1 MCEISTQAILNATR
15 KFTYSQALEAGHSHS
30 GWLIGPMTDLL
41 GQVRALVSHSVSPER
56 AAAQKTRDTCGQLF
70 GGSSPSDVLQQ
81 SLENRLRARLAG
93 RGSVEYV
100 LTWKRWD
107 MPSGLPICALRASAH
122 RTSANA
128 SSGWPTADAQAF
140 NTGADYE
147 THMQRLQRLKEKHGN
162 GNGAGMTLGIAAQ
175 AAGWPTA
182 MRADGRGSAGRDK
195 QELPNVALLTGPAPS
210 GGPAVTGSGEGF
222 RRDGWGTPRADEST
236 ESYETQQAREARG
249 TKASKNLHSQAE
261 LAGWATSR
269 AEDAESVGMRHSR
282 GVADTLTAQ
291 SRMAGY
297 PTPRTVTGGA
307 ESQARKAELGR
318 SASGGGDLQAVVQE
332 MQLPDMTDWKLNPRF
347 SLWLMGYPDAWASCG
362 ARAMQSCRRSRRR
375 S

>member
-1 MCEISTQAILNATR
+1 
-15 KFTYSQALEAGHSHS
+15 
-30 GWLIGPMTDLL
+30 
-41 GQVRALVSHSVSPER
+41 
-56 AAAQKTRDTCGQLF
+56 
-70 GGSSPSDVLQQ
+70 
-81 SLENRLRARLAG
+81 
-93 RGSVEYV
+93 
-100 LTWKRWD
+100 

-269 AEDAESVGMRHSR
+269 AEDAESAGMRQVSCEEQAR
-282 GVADTLTAQ
+282 L
-291 SRMAGY
+291 AGY
-297 PTPRTVTGGA
+297 QTPKLPSDGPCQREKG
-307 ESQARKAELGR
+307 Q
-318 SASGGGDLQAVVQE
+318 GGGLRKLEDIAE
-332 MQLPDMTDWKLNPRF
+332 AFRLPDMTGWKLNPRF
-347 SLWLMGYPDAWASCG
+347 SLWLMGYPGAWASCG
-362 ARAMQSCRRSRRR
+362 ERAMQSCRKSRRR